1 MTGASS
7 LKGIGYHTALRYAQ
21 EGWAVALM
29 DVNATGL
36 ACAAEELAK
45 QVPDAPIT
53 TAVVDITDP
62 ASFAA
67 AVAAVAASG
76 LPPVGALANV
86 AGIPAPASFLELTLA
101 DWNRCLT
108 VNLTGA
114 FLMAQ
119 AFLPQMIEGGYG
131 RIVNMS
137 SVTAQHGGGVF
148 SKTAYA
154 AAKAGVLGL
163 TRGIAREFASYGI
176 TCNAVAPGV
185 VDTDIR
191 AGATDDETERRLAEA
206 VPLKRQGQPWE
217 IAALVVWLSS
227 EDSAYIT
234 GTTQSMGLS
243 PWGETPDTQV
253 VASIAVRR
261 WSSWAL

>member
-1 MTGASS
+1 
-7 LKGIGYHTALRYAQ
+7 
-21 EGWAVALM
+21 
-29 DVNATGL
+29 
-36 ACAAEELAK
+36 
-45 QVPDAPIT
+45 
-53 TAVVDITDP
+53 
-62 ASFAA
+62 
-67 AVAAVAASG
+67 
-76 LPPVGALANV
+76 
-86 AGIPAPASFLELTLA
+86 
-101 DWNRCLT
+101 
-108 VNLTGA
+108 
-114 FLMAQ
+114 MAQ

-234 GTTQSMGLS
+234 GITH
-243 PWGETPDTQV
+243 
-253 VASIAVRR
+253 SINGGTYIC
-261 WSSWAL
+261 